1 MPMLWLLLFPLA
13 FLLRSATA
21 TSGGGN
27 TSCTQ
32 ESCGNL
38 TIRFPFSLAGAQPLY
53 CGYSAFDLT
62 CDAGRGRAYL
72 SKTFRDRL
80 FRVVDISYAKKSMVA
95 AIAGD
100 GGCPVP
106 DFNVSASL
114 ALFPFTIS
122 GANKRLVFFYGC
134 AVPPELRLP
143 RLCGNR
149 AVGAY
154 ISGRWGAEDTLPR
167 GVPANCSSVGVP
179 VRRGMEPASL
189 QYERLIGD
197 GFLLDLPPPL
207 GDCDGCRRVRGEC
220 RFDKL
225 SFQCVCPDGKLCP
238 NFAQSNSTT
247 HQDRGNFRLKII
259 GTGIATVL
267 LSLVVLSIVCII
279 HNVRRKRKRSA
290 SLNGLIIDG
299 GSPLA
304 SPKKEFTF
312 AGSLL
317 THISTSFSNSSSTKS
332 SM

>member
-1 MPMLWLLLFPLA
+1 MLWLLLFPLA

-259 GTGIATVL
+259 GTG
-267 LSLVVLSIVCII
+267 
-279 HNVRRKRKRSA
+279 N
-290 SLNGLIIDG
+290 
-299 GSPLA
+299 
-304 SPKKEFTF
+304 E
-312 AGSLL
+312 
-317 THISTSFSNSSSTKS
+317 SFNTITK
-332 SM
+332 